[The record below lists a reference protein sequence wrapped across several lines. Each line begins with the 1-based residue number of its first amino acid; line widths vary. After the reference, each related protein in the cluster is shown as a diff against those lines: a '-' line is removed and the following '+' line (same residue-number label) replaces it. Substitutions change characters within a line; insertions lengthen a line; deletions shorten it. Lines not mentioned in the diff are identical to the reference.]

1 MKNRPMKTSRLP
13 FGALAAL
20 IAMSGSSRAAAPDT
34 PPAHPGAPAA
44 EYQRLTTDWACA
56 TLRLYLRERSST
68 SEEAWEW
75 SHGSWRLLEVVRAIQ
90 TLHGRPRCVSDSVLA
105 DLRLR
110 VDIIE
115 AGAAR
120 AEEAYHLFW
129 LMDLLGQNDQDSKS
143 SRPPLI
149 AEIVSKMRAAGWGN
163 DAILAAVSNPTSR
176 EAKIFRS
183 SLITRVQQW
192 DRQMNFPYCDPVLPH
207 LPPPEPEQVEALR
220 HAATDAARAATS
232 AAKASVV
239 APPIPAAAPPSSV
252 PK

>member
-1 MKNRPMKTSRLP
+1 MKTSRLR
-13 FGALAAL
+13 FGALAAV

-34 PPAHPGAPAA
+34 PPAHPGAQAA
-44 EYQRLTTDWACA
+44 EYQRLKTDWACA

-68 SEEAWEW
+68 NEEAWDW

-90 TLHGRPRCVSDSVLA
+90 ALPGRSPCVSDSVLA
-105 DLRLR
+105 DLRHH

-120 AEEAYHLFW
+120 TEEAYRLLW
-129 LMDLLGQNDQDSKS
+129 LMDLLGQNDQGSKS

-149 AEIVSKMRAAGWGN
+149 AEIVSKMRKAGWGN
-163 DAILAAVSNPTSR
+163 DAILAAVSDSTSR

-192 DRQMNFPYCDPVLPH
+192 DQEMGFPYRDPVVPY
-207 LPPPEPEQVEALR
+207 LPPPEPEQVDALR
-220 HAATDAARAATS
+220 HAASAAADAARGAS
-232 AAKASVV
+232 GAAKPSVP
-239 APPIPAAAPPSSV
+239 APPIPASAPPSDA
-252 PK
+252 PE

>member
-1 MKNRPMKTSRLP
+1 MKTSRLP

-20 IAMSGSSRAAAPDT
+20 IAMSGLSRAAAPAT
-34 PPAHPGAPAA
+34 PPPYPGAQAA

-68 SEEAWEW
+68 SEEASEW

-90 TLHGRPRCVSDSVLA
+90 TLPGRSRCVSDSVLA
-105 DLRLR
+105 DLRLH

-149 AEIVSKMRAAGWGN
+149 AEIVSKMRAGGWGN
-163 DAILAAVSNPTSR
+163 DAILAAVSDPTSR

-192 DRQMNFPYCDPVLPH
+192 DRQMNFPYRDPVLPH

-220 HAATDAARAATS
+220 HAASAATDAARAATN
-232 AAKASVV
+232 AAKASVA